1 MLQAA
6 YSSNNVYPMS
16 SSINFYNP
24 FDSTGGQMN
33 PYLQTPPYQEN
44 IPPVM
49 GNSIVTQGTFP
60 NVFQESTNFMFNNE
74 KNLPNTEEQK
84 KYRER
89 RDRNNKAA
97 KQSRCKRRERERNL
111 QLRVEELEKENYTLR
126 EKIKQLEGERYG
138 GKGYNNINGMKE
150 DGKNDFYDKTFEGTG
165 RSYYNTQLSTSYSSS
180 ETVSSSSP
188 DSLLGKSMD
197 GLHKIE
203 PINDVYLMNGL

>member
-16 SSINFYNP
+16 SSLNFYNP
-24 FDSTGGQMN
+24 FDSTTNQMN
-33 PYLQTPPYQEN
+33 TYLQTPYQEN

-49 GNSIVTQGTFP
+49 GNSLVPQTSFT
-60 NVFQESTNFMFNNE
+60 NVFQDTTNFMFND
-74 KNLPNTEEQK
+74 KNLPNAEEQK

-111 QLRVEELEKENYTLR
+111 QLRVEELEKENYTLK
-126 EKIKQLEGERYG
+126 EKIKQLENEHYSI
-138 GKGYNNINGMKE
+138 KNYNNINLIK
-150 DGKNDFYDKTFEGTG
+150 DDIKNDYYDKTFGNNTG
-165 RSYYNTQLSTSYSSS
+165 NYYNQQLSTSYSSN

-188 DSLLGKSMD
+188 DSLLNKSMD
-197 GLHKIE
+197 GLNKIE
-203 PINDVYLMNGL
+203 PITDVYLMNGL